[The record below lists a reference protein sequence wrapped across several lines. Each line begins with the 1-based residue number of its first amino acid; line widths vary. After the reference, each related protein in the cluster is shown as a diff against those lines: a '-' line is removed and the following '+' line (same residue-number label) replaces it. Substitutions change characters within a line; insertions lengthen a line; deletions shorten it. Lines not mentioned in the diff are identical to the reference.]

1 VNELGGRTVI
11 VTRAADRGS
20 ALTDHLRELGAD
32 VMELPLTRTEAP
44 SDGGSALKAL
54 VARLPEY
61 DWIVVTS
68 PEGAR
73 RFAEAVAATGIDLQS
88 LRAHGLRLAA
98 VGEATGDALGGADL
112 VPNTQTGESL
122 GDEFPE
128 GPGRVGLAVAEG
140 AGRDFEDR
148 ARDKG
153 WVVDRVTSYRTVP
166 IEIAPAVY
174 GDVAHADA
182 VAFASS
188 SAVESWVA
196 VFGTLCPRA
205 VVAIGPS
212 TADTARRLGLAGV
225 HIADDHSIA
234 GLARAVARVL
244 G

>member
-1 VNELGGRTVI
+1 
-11 VTRAADRGS
+11 
-20 ALTDHLRELGAD
+20 
-32 VMELPLTRTEAP
+32 M
-44 SDGGSALKAL
+44 
-54 VARLPEY
+54 
-61 DWIVVTS
+61 
-68 PEGAR
+68 
-73 RFAEAVAATGIDLQS
+73 AATGIDLQS

-112 VPNTQTGESL
+112 IPNTQTGESL
-122 GDEFPE
+122 GDEFPD

-140 AGRDFEDR
+140 AGHDFEDR
-148 ARDKG
+148 ARNKG
-153 WVVDRVTSYRTVP
+153 WVVDRVSSYRTVP

-212 TADTARRLGLAGV
+212 TADTARRLGLVGV
-225 HIADDHSIA
+225 HTADDHSIA